1 VLIWAGS
8 MKMPSVKKFKSQTIV
23 HHNEMVRVARRLLEL
38 YERGD
43 DTATV
48 CLMSNGTSYV
58 MGRSEGHRN
67 SRLKPRAR

>member
-1 VLIWAGS
+1 
-8 MKMPSVKKFKSQTIV
+8 MKTPSVKKFKSQTIV
-23 HHNEMVRVARRLLEL
+23 QHNEMVRLLEL

-67 SRLKPRAR
+67 SRPKPRAK